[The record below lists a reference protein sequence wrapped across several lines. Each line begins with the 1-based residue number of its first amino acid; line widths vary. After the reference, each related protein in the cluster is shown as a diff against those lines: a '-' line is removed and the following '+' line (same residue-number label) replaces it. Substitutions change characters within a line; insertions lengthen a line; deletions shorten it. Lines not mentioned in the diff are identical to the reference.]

1 MSRIGKLPIA
11 IPSGVNVEISEQGVQ
26 VTGKLGKL
34 ATTFTGDVHIAFD
47 SDDNKKILVKPANDT
62 SRARAMW
69 GLSRSIINNMV
80 TGVSEGFTIRLEI
93 NGVGYRAAVD
103 GKILTLFLG
112 FSHEIKYAIPE
123 GIDIKCEKPTLL
135 VIFGADRQKVGQ
147 VAAVIRA
154 LRPPEPYKGK
164 GIKYETETI
173 RRKVGKKK

>member
-1 MSRIGKLPIA
+1 MSRVGKLPIV
-11 IPSGVNVEISEQGVQ
+11 IPTGVNVELSGTAVK

-34 ATTFTGDVHIAFD
+34 ATSFTDDVTIAFD
-47 SDDNKKILVKPANDT
+47 TEDNKKLLVKPANDT
-62 SRARAMW
+62 SRARAVW
-69 GLSRSIINNMV
+69 GMSRSIIHNMV

-147 VAAVIRA
+147 VAAV
-154 LRPPEPYKGK
+154 LRSLRKPEPYKGK
-164 GIKYETETI
+164 GIKYENEKI

>member
-11 IPSGVNVEISEQGVQ
+11 IPTGVTIDISGKAVKVV
-26 VTGKLGKL
+26 GKLGTL
-34 ATTFTGDVHIAFD
+34 NTAFTDDVNIAFD
-47 SDDNKKILVKPANDT
+47 LEDNKKLLVKPANDST
-62 SRARAMW
+62 RARAMW
-69 GLSRSIINNMV
+69 GLSRSIISNMV

-112 FSHEIKYAIPE
+112 YSHEIKYAIPE

-164 GIKYETETI
+164 GIKYENEKI